1 SYESC
6 ATASRRRSSGG
17 DEEHMNKMQ
26 RRRIWRPIVY
36 ILLFGW
42 TIIALFPLYWL
53 LITSFKQPIA
63 VFQGPKYLPW
73 IDFKPTLNAWKFLL
87 TGPAHAAVLRDWRNS
102 AIEAIT
108 SAVLAVGIGSMAGYA
123 LTRFQY
129 KIKFLRWKNSDIAFW
144 IISQRMLPP
153 VVVVL
158 PFLIMYRFVGM
169 VDTYLGMIL
178 AYTVFN
184 LPFAVWIMR
193 DFFANLPVDLEE
205 SALIEG
211 ASRFKAFRLIV
222 IPLAA
227 PGLVATFL
235 FCMMFAWNDYLFA
248 LMLTFSRAST
258 LPMYIAGEGTQSYGP
273 QWWYLSALSLMAVV
287 PMMIVAVFVERF
299 ISRGLVV
306 GAIK

>member
-1 SYESC
+1 MQLKK
-6 ATASRRRSSGG
+6 SRRR
-17 DEEHMNKMQ
+17 
-26 RRRIWRPIVY
+26 RILRTVTY
-36 ILLFGW
+36 VLLSVW
-42 TIIALFPLYWL
+42 AIIALFPLYWL

-73 IDFKPTLNAWKFLL
+73 IDFQPTLDAWKFLL
-87 TGPAHAAVLRDWRNS
+87 TGPLHTAVLRDWRNS

-108 SAVLAVGIGSMAGYA
+108 SAVLAVSIGSMAGYA
-123 LTRFQY
+123 LTRFKY
-129 KIKFLRWKNSDIAFW
+129 RIRFLKWENKDIAFW

-158 PFLIMYRFVGM
+158 PFLIMYRVVGM
-169 VDTYLGMIL
+169 VDTYIGMIL

-193 DFFANLPVDLEE
+193 DFFVGLPVDLEE

-287 PMMIVAVFVERF
+287 PMMIVAVLVERF

>member
-1 SYESC
+1 
-6 ATASRRRSSGG
+6 
-17 DEEHMNKMQ
+17 
-26 RRRIWRPIVY
+26 
-36 ILLFGW
+36 
-42 TIIALFPLYWL
+42 
-53 LITSFKQPIA
+53 
-63 VFQGPKYLPW
+63 
-73 IDFKPTLNAWKFLL
+73 
-87 TGPAHAAVLRDWRNS
+87 
-102 AIEAIT
+102 
-108 SAVLAVGIGSMAGYA
+108 
-123 LTRFQY
+123 
-129 KIKFLRWKNSDIAFW
+129 
-144 IISQRMLPP
+144 MLPP

-158 PFLIMYRFVGM
+158 PFLIMYRFVGL

-184 LPFAVWIMR
+184 LPFAVWILR
-193 DFFANLPVDLEE
+193 DFFAGLPLDLEE

-211 ASRFKAFRLIV
+211 ASRLKAFRLIV
-222 IPLAA
+222 LPLAT

-287 PMMIVAVFVERF
+287 PMAIVAVLVERY

>member
-1 SYESC
+1 
-6 ATASRRRSSGG
+6 
-17 DEEHMNKMQ
+17 
-26 RRRIWRPIVY
+26 
-36 ILLFGW
+36 
-42 TIIALFPLYWL
+42 
-53 LITSFKQPIA
+53 
-63 VFQGPKYLPW
+63 
-73 IDFKPTLNAWKFLL
+73 
-87 TGPAHAAVLRDWRNS
+87 
-102 AIEAIT
+102 
-108 SAVLAVGIGSMAGYA
+108 
-123 LTRFQY
+123 
-129 KIKFLRWKNSDIAFW
+129 
-144 IISQRMLPP
+144 MLPP

-158 PFLIMYRFVGM
+158 PFLIMYRFIGL
-169 VDTYLGMIL
+169 VDKYVGMIL

-184 LPFAVWIMR
+184 LPFAIWIMR

-248 LMLTFSRAST
+248 LMLTFNRAAT
-258 LPMYIAGEGTQSYGP
+258 LPMYIAGEGAAAYGP

>member
-1 SYESC
+1 
-6 ATASRRRSSGG
+6 
-17 DEEHMNKMQ
+17 M
-26 RRRIWRPIVY
+26 
-36 ILLFGW
+36 
-42 TIIALFPLYWL
+42 
-53 LITSFKQPIA
+53 
-63 VFQGPKYLPW
+63 
-73 IDFKPTLNAWKFLL
+73 
-87 TGPAHAAVLRDWRNS
+87 LRDWRNS
-102 AIEAIT
+102 AIEALT
-108 SAVLAVGIGSMAGYA
+108 SAALAVAIGSLAGYG
-123 LTRFQY
+123 LTRFSY
-129 KIKFLRWKNSDIAFW
+129 RVPVLKWRNSDISFW

-158 PFLIMYRFVGM
+158 PFLIMYRFVGL

-184 LPFAVWIMR
+184 LPFAVWILR
-193 DFFANLPVDLEE
+193 DFFASLPLDLEE

-222 IPLAA
+222 LPLAV

-287 PMMIVAVFVERF
+287 PMAVVAILVERY

>member
-1 SYESC
+1 VQLKN
-6 ATASRRRSSGG
+6 SRKRKA
-17 DEEHMNKMQ
+17 H
-26 RRRIWRPIVY
+26 PITYV
-36 ILLFGW
+36 LLFALAF
-42 TIIALFPLYWL
+42 IALFPLYWL

-63 VFQGPKYLPW
+63 VFQGPKFIPW
-73 IDFKPTLNAWKFLL
+73 VDFKPTLNAWKFLL
-87 TGPAHAAVLRDWRNS
+87 TGPGHEAVLHDWRNS
-102 AIEAIT
+102 AIEALT
-108 SAVLAVGIGSMAGYA
+108 SATLAVAIGSLAGYG
-123 LTRFQY
+123 LTRFSY
-129 KIKFLRWKNSDIAFW
+129 RVPVLKWRNPDISFW

-158 PFLIMYRFVGM
+158 PFLIMYRFVGL
-169 VDTYLGMIL
+169 VDTWLGMIL

-184 LPFAVWIMR
+184 LPFAVWILR
-193 DFFANLPVDLEE
+193 DFFASLPLDLEE

-211 ASRFKAFRLIV
+211 ASRLKAFRLIV
-222 IPLAA
+222 LPLAI

-287 PMMIVAVFVERF
+287 PMAVVAVFVERY